1 MRKVSSAFHRHLRGV
16 FEHHLHRRILR
27 CNERNVMN
35 DDSYME
41 QSQLGGRIAT
51 GVLLLLLAAF
61 ALSSMSVFTATAESS
76 DLNGKRDDDV
86 REVSYKDDD
95 DDDDDSGGN
104 SGASRSGSRSIGS
117 RSANTRT
124 GSTRGTGV
132 SRSVSNSGG
141 QSFNTRT
148 GTTRGTGASR
158 SVSNSS

>member
-1 MRKVSSAFHRHLRGV
+1 MY
-16 FEHHLHRRILR
+16 
-27 CNERNVMN
+27 

-41 QSQLGGRIAT
+41 QSPLAGRIAT
-51 GVLLLLLAAF
+51 GVLVCLLAAF
-61 ALSSMSVFTATAESS
+61 ALSSMSVFTAPAEGS

-95 DDDDDSGGN
+95 DDDDSGD
-104 SGASRSGSRSIGS
+104 GASNRGSNSGSRSIGS

-124 GSTRGTGV
+124 GTTRGTGV
-132 SRSVSNSGG
+132 SRSVSNSAGN
-141 QSFNTRT
+141 SKNTYT